1 MTVAFSDYKPY
12 KNNYVAHYE
21 AQNEFAK
28 LQFRTDIRQHLT
40 NDIIKL
46 TTCAEEDC
54 SIGYVHHTR
63 QTVFTSNDSTY
74 SNQII
79 CTARTAKMQCT
90 CIWFF
95 WQTSQSNILKL
106 YTKEQPTVHHTKVF
120 YSLQCTMVFPSQ
132 MEKNLKINKG
142 VVCTDGQ
149 TTLYVICCCCCCVM
163 YLACSTYGA
172 IETAYYYEHNAS
184 SSI

>member
-1 MTVAFSDYKPY
+1 LTEKSNLSSILRYTREKNLYFTVSCCLLYDFVAFSDYKPY

-28 LQFRTDIRQHLT
+28 LQFRIDIRQHLT

-90 CIWFF
+90 CI
-95 WQTSQSNILKL
+95 
-106 YTKEQPTVHHTKVF
+106 
-120 YSLQCTMVFPSQ
+120 
-132 MEKNLKINKG
+132 
-142 VVCTDGQ
+142 
-149 TTLYVICCCCCCVM
+149 
-163 YLACSTYGA
+163 
-172 IETAYYYEHNAS
+172 
-184 SSI
+184 